1 MTMQVPRMAV
11 KSAVQLPLR
20 EFLAS
25 SVRSTGLT
33 GCTLDRPH
41 HLRMVEHTVV
51 VPPRLRL
58 AAHSVVDSSRV
69 SGW

>member
-20 EFLAS
+20 EFLDF
-25 SVRSTGLT
+25 SVMSFELT
-33 GCTLDRPH
+33 RYTLDCPH

-51 VPPRLRL
+51 VPPRL
-58 AAHSVVDSSRV
+58 
-69 SGW
+69 